1 MQTSSF
7 QILLCFII
15 PIITATLVFIFWV
28 MPFEY
33 GIYVQAVTAAAQT
46 TANTT
51 ITSPDLAKG
60 IIDKSI
66 QELQSGDIIKTI
78 TQLRAYEQELSLAL
92 TRNNNNH
99 AHYFPIQSLS
109 TLLVVKDVIQSLE
122 NGDTNKAAIYL
133 NLADQQLGRTLLN
146 LLQAL
151 QTNATTNI
159 TAAAAHIPNGTFLT
173 YTNSKYGIKIQ
184 YQYNWI
190 VEGNDYPTG
199 AGGIQIASFYLL
211 DVSNGLPFFRIG
223 VDNLTK
229 EFPQLPAV
237 SINEYLNRS
246 LDHKNSTG
254 FPGFKLIKYNTNSSL
269 AGNRAYTVVWTYT
282 HPTYGIRKSIEIATV
297 IGGGK
302 GYFVDY
308 TAAVAKF
315 SNYLPIAQKMI
326 ESFEIKNKD

>member
-60 IIDKSI
+60 IIDNSI

-78 TQLRAYEQELSLAL
+78 THLRAYEQELSLAL
-92 TRNNNNH
+92 TRNNNNL
-99 AHYFPIQSLS
+99 AHYFPFQSLS
-109 TLLVVKDVIQSLE
+109 TLLLVKDVIQSLE
-122 NGDTNKAAIYL
+122 NGDTNKAAVYL

-159 TAAAAHIPNGTFLT
+159 TATAAHIPIGTFLT

-199 AGGIQIASFYLL
+199 AGGIQIASFYLP
-211 DVSNGLPFFRIG
+211 DTTMVFHFF
-223 VDNLTK
+223 
-229 EFPQLPAV
+229 A
-237 SINEYLNRS
+237 
-246 LDHKNSTG
+246 
-254 FPGFKLIKYNTNSSL
+254 
-269 AGNRAYTVVWTYT
+269 
-282 HPTYGIRKSIEIATV
+282 
-297 IGGGK
+297 
-302 GYFVDY
+302 
-308 TAAVAKF
+308 
-315 SNYLPIAQKMI
+315 
-326 ESFEIKNKD
+326 